1 MPKLK
6 TTAMEINIGRRNI
19 KNTSVDR
26 RLCSTCENYKG
37 KLKCK
42 VLGKIKNPNEI
53 DCSWWKEK
61 INENKI
67 KN

>member
-1 MPKLK
+1 MRCKK
-6 TTAMEINIGRRNI
+6 SEMISYTGR
-19 KNTSVDR
+19 KNTSADR

>member
-1 MPKLK
+1 MRCKK
-6 TTAMEINIGRRNI
+6 SEMISYTGR

-67 KN
+67 KNL